1 MKFHYRNSSTLKI
14 LNVIKL
20 ILDDQGNHMDSY
32 TISLESFRSFRGP
45 LLRKPVTGQKLFFA
59 VSYSKLAL
67 AEQVGGVNQELE
79 DMKNPRVLT
88 SKVIYTRTRTH
99 IFESFSTSTC
109 TKIAA
114 PAPVRAPG
122 TKFQLHD
129 PDDSSNEESINL

>member
-1 MKFHYRNSSTLKI
+1 
-14 LNVIKL
+14 
-20 ILDDQGNHMDSY
+20 MDSN
-32 TISLESFRSFRGP
+32 TISLEPFRSFRGP
-45 LLRKPVTGQKLFFA
+45 LFHKPVTGQKLFFA

-79 DMKNPRVLT
+79 DMKNLRVRTL
-88 SKVIYTRTRTH
+88 KVIYTRTRTH
-99 IFESFSTSTC
+99 ISESFSASTW

-129 PDDSSNEESINL
+129 SDDSSNEESINL